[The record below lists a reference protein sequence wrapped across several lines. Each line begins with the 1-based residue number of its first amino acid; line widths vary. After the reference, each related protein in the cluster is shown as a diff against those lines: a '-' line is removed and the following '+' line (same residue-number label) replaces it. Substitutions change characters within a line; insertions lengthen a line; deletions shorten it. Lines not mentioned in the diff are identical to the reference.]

1 MTTNQKA
8 KRGGTRPTAG
18 RKPLKTADG
27 AKAVHKALRCSP
39 WEFERLKEHLAQ
51 LRKTSG

>member
-1 MTTNQKA
+1 MA
-8 KRGGTRPTAG
+8 RGGTRPDAG

-27 AKAVHKALRCSP
+27 AKAVLKALRCSP

-51 LRKTSG
+51 LRTNKEQN